1 MDTDGA
7 CEVASH
13 GNDSLSVL
21 PLNAAM
27 PDGAPTQPSPTA
39 SHASGD
45 DRAEAVATLVA
56 GMRETLRVARALVA
70 ARRCVDLAGLD
81 GLAGSLCAQVL
92 DLPPD
97 QGRAMRL
104 TLLSLQA
111 EADALLAALREQAD
125 DTHGAP

>member
-1 MDTDGA
+1 M
-7 CEVASH
+7 
-13 GNDSLSVL
+13 
-21 PLNAAM
+21 
-27 PDGAPTQPSPTA
+27 
-39 SHASGD
+39 
-45 DRAEAVATLVA
+45 ATLVA

-81 GLAGSLCAQVL
+81 GMAGSLCAQVL

-125 DTHGAP
+125 ETHGSP